1 MAKAVAKVITPTS
14 AAGNKACHAPPAPAM
29 TRRPRGFTLLE
40 LLIVVA
46 IIAIGTVGVGL
57 ALRDSGQAAL
67 ENQAQALAA
76 MLETARAQSR
86 ASGVPV
92 QWQPTSDGFAWG
104 GLDNSGP
111 DPLPTRWKTPGI
123 RAQTTAPVLLGP
135 EPLVGAQRIVL
146 WRDEQPQMRLSVATD
161 GVRPFTVAPEEA
173 SP

>member
-1 MAKAVAKVITPTS
+1 MHSAVTATQ
-14 AAGNKACHAPPAPAM
+14 AARSG
-29 TRRPRGFTLLE
+29 GFTLLE
-40 LLIVVA
+40 LLIVVS

-57 ALRDSGQAAL
+57 ALRDSGQTAL
-67 ENQAQALAA
+67 ENQALALAA

-86 ASGVPV
+86 ASGIPV
-92 QWQPTSDGFAWG
+92 HWQPTPEGFSWD

-146 WRDEQPQMRLSVATD
+146 WRDEQPQVRLSVATD
-161 GVRPFTVAPEEA
+161 GVRPFTVAPAE
-173 SP
+173 PRP

>member
-1 MAKAVAKVITPTS
+1 MIGKQKKP
-14 AAGNKACHAPPAPAM
+14 HAPTVP
-29 TRRPRGFTLLE
+29 TERRVNGFTLLE

-57 ALRDSGQAAL
+57 ALRDSGQTAL

-92 QWQPTSDGFAWG
+92 HWRLTPQGFAWD

-111 DPLPTRWKTPGI
+111 EPLPTQWKTPGI
-123 RAQTTAPVLLGP
+123 RAETAAPVLLGP
-135 EPLVGAQRIVL
+135 EPLVGAQHITL
-146 WRDEQPQMRLSVATD
+146 WFDGQPNLRLRVATD
-161 GVRPFTVAPEEA
+161 GVRPFAVAPEQA
-173 SP
+173 TP

>member
-1 MAKAVAKVITPTS
+1 MP
-14 AAGNKACHAPPAPAM
+14 AA
-29 TRRPRGFTLLE
+29 RRVHGFTLLE

-67 ENQAQALAA
+67 ETQAQALAA

-92 QWQPTSDGFAWG
+92 LWQTTAEGFAWD

-111 DPLPTRWKTPGI
+111 EPLPTRWKTPGI
-123 RAQTTAPVLLGP
+123 RAHTTAPVLLGP

-146 WRDEQPQMRLSVATD
+146 WREDQPQMRLAVATD
-161 GVRPFTVAPEEA
+161 GVRPFSVAPAEA
-173 SP
+173 TP